1 MGTRS
6 ARGHRTH
13 VSGEPRTRREVWL
26 SSEERTVINAAAAQ
40 AGLRPGAYIAR
51 EAVRAARADTSGRGE
66 SSAAEV
72 APAAGVTVS
81 GAREVLDEVRH
92 LRRLMGNVAGNLNDV
107 ARHAN
112 STGELVEQSD
122 AILDF
127 VRRTNERVD
136 AELMAILRRLR

>member
-1 MGTRS
+1 M
-6 ARGHRTH
+6 A
-13 VSGEPRTRREVWL
+13 
-26 SSEERTVINAAAAQ
+26 
-40 AGLRPGAYIAR
+40 
-51 EAVRAARADTSGRGE
+51 
-66 SSAAEV
+66 
-72 APAAGVTVS
+72 

-112 STGELVEQSD
+112 STGELVEQSG

>member
-1 MGTRS
+1 MATRS

-13 VSGEPRTRREVWL
+13 VSGAPRTRREVWL
-26 SSEERTVINAAAAQ
+26 STEERTVINAAAAQ

-51 EAVRAARADTSGRGE
+51 EAVRAARADTSGR
-66 SSAAEV
+66 SDSPAAEV

-112 STGELVEQSD
+112 STGELVEQSG